1 LSRSGAPSIRVALA
15 AVLAAAVVAAPAAS
29 ASAPAAPAASAS
41 APAAGGVGSAYRGKS
56 SQGIAVTLSAPS
68 GSERTFRY
76 RASMKCTD
84 GTTWLDDY
92 FTDRVIVRGER
103 FSSHHSSER
112 GAIVTTVTG
121 TLAGK
126 QAHGTIRILERFSA
140 TPTAAGVTPLSGTG
154 TIRCQSPTVRWHA
167 VAR

>member
-1 LSRSGAPSIRVALA
+1 MSRSAVFA
-15 AVLAAAVVAAPAAS
+15 AVLFAAVAPAAS
-29 ASAPAAPAASAS
+29 APAASA
-41 APAAGGVGSAYRGKS
+41 PASGGVGSAYRGKS
-56 SQGIAVTLSAPS
+56 AQGIAVTLSAPRALA
-68 GSERTFRY
+68 RTFRY

-92 FTDRVIVRGER
+92 FTDRVIVRGDR

-126 QAHGTIRILERFSA
+126 QARGTIRILERFSA
-140 TPTAAGVTPLSGTG
+140 TPTPTGVTPLSGTG
-154 TIRCQSPTVRWHA
+154 TIRCQSPTVPWHA